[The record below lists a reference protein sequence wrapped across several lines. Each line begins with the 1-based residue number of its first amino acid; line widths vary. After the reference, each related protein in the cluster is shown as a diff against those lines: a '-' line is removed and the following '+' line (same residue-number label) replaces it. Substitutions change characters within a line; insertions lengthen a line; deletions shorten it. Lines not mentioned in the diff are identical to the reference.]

1 MPDRHPHIFR
11 PSIEHEQDQLF
22 QRADKAIAESERLK
36 DELSGSMRK
45 AQQLDDHLHDL
56 QRRMED
62 ASQRTQ
68 LTASAPHSGPHGFRA
83 RTNAQ
88 FGVGLPTIHRG

>member
-1 MPDRHPHIFR
+1 
-11 PSIEHEQDQLF
+11 
-22 QRADKAIAESERLK
+22 
-36 DELSGSMRK
+36 MRK

-56 QRRMED
+56 QRRMEE

-68 LTASAPHSGPHGFRA
+68 LAASAPHSGPHGFRA

-88 FGVGLPTIHRG
+88 FVT